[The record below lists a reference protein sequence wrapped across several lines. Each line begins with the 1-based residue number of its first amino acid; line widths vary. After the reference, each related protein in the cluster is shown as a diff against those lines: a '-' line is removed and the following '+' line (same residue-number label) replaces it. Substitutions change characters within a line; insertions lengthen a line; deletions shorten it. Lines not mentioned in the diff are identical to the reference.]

1 MAQNKSDQPII
12 IKRVK
17 KVTGGAH
24 GGVWKIAYADFVT
37 AMMAFFLMMW
47 VLGSTTTGDLAG
59 ISAYFQNPLRL
70 TLAGGQGSGDQTAI
84 VKGGGPQ
91 IFRQAG
97 EEAKADSDSNQ
108 RRVSDSR
115 VEDEENSRMNYTKFQ
130 QAKSEIQ
137 KEIQSDPELAKM
149 NNQVFMDVTAEGLRI
164 QIVDDQKRAMFSVG
178 GANVEPFG
186 QRLLQTIGG
195 VLKDLP
201 NQVRIEGHTDSLR
214 YGGGAAG
221 TTNWELSSDRA
232 NAARRQLSEG
242 GLAENKVSAVVGYAD
257 SVKLNPSNPKDPL
270 NRRISI
276 MVLNNK
282 PAESPSAVNS
292 PFGQPAVKGAPPAKG
307 APAAPAP
314 PSAAPVPAPA
324 APPPSAPAKGAP
336 AARPAAPAQQPAS
349 GPVMPAD
356 SVPTEQSGRTPVL
369 TLPARPQVS
378 PSTTA
383 PQKK

>member
-1 MAQNKSDQPII
+1 VAQDKSDQPII

-17 KVTGGAH
+17 KVAGGAH

-47 VLGSTTTGDLAG
+47 VLGSTTSGDLAG
-59 ISAYFQNPLRL
+59 ISAYFQNPLRM

-115 VEDEENSRMNYTKFQ
+115 VEDDESNRMNYTKFQ

-178 GANVEPFG
+178 GSDVEPFG

-195 VLKDLP
+195 VLKDMS

-214 YGGGAAG
+214 YGSGATG

-232 NAARRQLSEG
+232 NAARRQLSQG
-242 GLAENKVSAVVGYAD
+242 GLAEGRVSAVVGYAD

-282 PAESPSAVNS
+282 QAESPSAVAS
-292 PFGQPAVKGAPPAKG
+292 PFAPPATKGAPPAKG
-307 APAAPAP
+307 AAPPPAPAP
-314 PSAAPVPAPA
+314 TAPVP
-324 APPPSAPAKGAP
+324 PAKGAAAPP
-336 AARPAAPAQQPAS
+336 AARPAATPAAAAPAPAAPS
-349 GPVMPAD
+349 GPVLPAD
-356 SVPTEQSGRTPVL
+356 SVPTEQTGRTPVL
-369 TLPARPQVS
+369 TLPPRPQVS